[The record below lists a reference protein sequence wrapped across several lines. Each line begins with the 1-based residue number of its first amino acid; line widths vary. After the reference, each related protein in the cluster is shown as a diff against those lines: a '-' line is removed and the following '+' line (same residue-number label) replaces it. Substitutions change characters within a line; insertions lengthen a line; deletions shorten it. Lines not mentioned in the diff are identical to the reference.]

1 LIMGVDRVLDML
13 RTVLNVTGDATVTC
27 IIARGENAL
36 DDSIFNDPEAGSVT
50 EIELPHK
57 KARL

>member
-1 LIMGVDRVLDML
+1 VLDML